1 MTVIAD
7 ADAPYLPFIPFLE
20 QRLVRLEAF
29 LLPGEGGVDEVEVD
43 VIYIIYIPSIV
54 REVQVK
60 RGVPVSSFVRLSSTT
75 RSVDSAP
82 CEFWMTFVAKKRRK
96 KVNDTE

>member
-43 VIYIIYIPSIV
+43 VVYIFH
-54 REVQVK
+54 Q
-60 RGVPVSSFVRLSSTT
+60 L
-75 RSVDSAP
+75 
-82 CEFWMTFVAKKRRK
+82 
-96 KVNDTE
+96 